1 MQFSIQPFS
10 HSAIQPFSHSA
21 IQPFSHS
28 AIQPFSHSAIQ
39 PLYTISQGCIVH
51 SNNNCVY
58 FLK

>member
-1 MQFSIQPFS
+1 MQF
-10 HSAIQPFSHSA
+10 A

-39 PLYTISQGCIVH
+39 PLYTISQGCIVR

-58 FLK
+58 FLE